1 MFKLIIVLTVTKL
14 GVALTYPRV
23 LFLGLFVQYTR
34 KVAISKS
41 VNAEYGN
48 RNKNDSIHTLLN
60 YQKFYL
66 PV

>member
-1 MFKLIIVLTVTKL
+1 MVIKL
-14 GVALTYPRV
+14 GVAFTYPCV
-23 LFLGLFVQYTR
+23 LFSGRFVRYTH
-34 KVAISKS
+34 KVAISKG

-60 YQKFYL
+60 YQKMYL